1 MERLGRRAARRAVH
15 RPVRGA
21 GGAHPGKT
29 ALIAPDGRLTYAE
42 LDAAA
47 NRLARR
53 LVELGVG
60 PERHVAVAVGR
71 RTELV
76 VGMLAVLKAGGAY
89 VPVDPEYPPDRI
101 RHMIQDADPALV
113 LTTSDVDDRIGEE
126 CCGPLTFVMDDPNTG
141 TSLGRHSGTALT
153 DADRAAPL
161 LPGHPAYVIYTSG
174 TTGRPK
180 GVVVEHRALSAFVRH
195 CRSSQAPDISGLSV
209 MQASASFDQSVG
221 SLHAPLISGGCVRLT
236 DLRALAETAGSEPGF
251 HRATFMKGTPS
262 HLALLATMPPE
273 VAPSGTLTLGGEEL
287 RGEILAPWRE
297 AAGDVTVVNVYG
309 PTEATGHCLEHWI
322 APDRTVEP
330 GPVPIGT
337 PHEGVRVYVLDS
349 ALRPVAPGLDGEVYL
364 AGVQLARG
372 YLGRGGLTAER
383 FTADPFGAPGSR
395 MYRTGDVAHWNEAG
409 ELVFAGRAD
418 RQVKLR
424 GYRIELGEIE
434 AAVAG
439 GPGVRQAAVVLRE
452 DRPGD
457 QRLVAYVVPDPGHWD
472 EAAARARLA
481 LSLPDFMMP
490 SAFVALDALPLSPNG
505 KLDRAALPAPTYTGR
520 TAGRAPRTPPR
531 RSSAT
536 CTRRSCRCRASPS
549 TTTSS
554 TSAVTPCSP
563 PGSSAGSAPRW
574 GPSCPSG
581 SSSRR
586 RPRPR
591 SPWCSPGRAGRGP
604 RSPHGPVPSASR
616 SPTPSSA
623 CGSSTCSKG
632 RAPPTTS
639 RRCSG

>member
-1 MERLGRRAARRAVH
+1 MNTVIQGCWGLVLSHLTGRDDVVFGVTVSGRPPELPGIDTMVGLFMNTLPLRVRLRPAETLTGFLRRLQGEQARLIDHQWVGLAEIQRWAGSGELFDTAMVFENYPLNSSRGRPPGAAPDADLPTVLGVRSKDQMHYPLGLLALPRETLRFSLGYLPQVFDPARVEAVIAAFRRALRTVLDAPDTRVGAVALLD
-15 RPVRGA
+15 PEVRGTVLEKWSGSDDVRPA
-21 GGAHPGKT
+21 ERFTDLFEEQVARTPGKT

-364 AGVQLARG
+364 A
-372 YLGRGGLTAER
+372 
-383 FTADPFGAPGSR
+383 
-395 MYRTGDVAHWNEAG
+395 
-409 ELVFAGRAD
+409 D
-418 RQVKLR
+418 RKS
-424 GYRIELGEIE
+424 
-434 AAVAG
+434 
-439 GPGVRQAAVVLRE
+439 VV
-452 DRPGD
+452 
-457 QRLVAYVVPDPGHWD
+457 
-472 EAAARARLA
+472 
-481 LSLPDFMMP
+481 
-490 SAFVALDALPLSPNG
+490 
-505 KLDRAALPAPTYTGR
+505 
-520 TAGRAPRTPPR
+520 
-531 RSSAT
+531 
-536 CTRRSCRCRASPS
+536 
-549 TTTSS
+549 
-554 TSAVTPCSP
+554 
-563 PGSSAGSAPRW
+563 
-574 GPSCPSG
+574 
-581 SSSRR
+581 
-586 RPRPR
+586 
-591 SPWCSPGRAGRGP
+591 
-604 RSPHGPVPSASR
+604 
-616 SPTPSSA
+616 
-623 CGSSTCSKG
+623 
-632 RAPPTTS
+632 
-639 RRCSG
+639 